1 MNYDRI
7 FIFGCSF
14 TKYKWPTWAD
24 IIGYCK
30 NVPPIQNWGK
40 EGIGNVAIMHKML
53 ECDLKNKFTDRD
65 LILVQWSTWTRED
78 RFTTE
83 WGDGGSVFN
92 NPRFDK
98 HFINKHWHWNNDI
111 VKNSTAII
119 SANRMFNI
127 GFQYTFYDYQSSPDF
142 GYEAKDHLTEF
153 ENLYRSNLPKIGK
166 FPFHVNT
173 NFEHRCHD
181 GHGDIKAHLHLFNTE
196 LKPRFGF
203 ELGDMEPKLIS
214 LNDRIVQHLDPK
226 QNPGEQYD
234 IIRRLVKDFDSNIN
248 EKVTLGF

>member
-24 IIGYCK
+24 MVTYA
-30 NVPPIQNWGK
+30 NFSTPVYNWGK

-53 ECDLKNKFTDRD
+53 ECDLTHQFTNRD

-78 RFTTE
+78 RFTTT

-98 HFINKHWHWNNDI
+98 HFIDKHWHWNNDI
-111 VKNSTAII
+111 VKNSTSII

-127 GFQYTFYDYQSSPDF
+127 GFQFTFYDYQASPDF
-142 GYEAKDHLTEF
+142 GYQATDHLPDWEK
-153 ENLYRSNLPKIGK
+153 LYRNNLPKISK
-166 FPFHVNT
+166 FPFHANS
-173 NFEHRCHD
+173 NFDNKCHD
-181 GHGDIKAHLHLFNTE
+181 GHGDIKSHLHLFNTE
-196 LKPRFGF
+196 IKPKFGF
-203 ELGDMEPKLIS
+203 ELGDWEGRLLK
-214 LNDRIVQHLDPK
+214 LNDKISNSLDPK
-226 QNPGEQYD
+226 QNPGLQYD
-234 IIRRLVKDFDSNIN
+234 IIRKLVKEFDPSIN
-248 EKVTLGF
+248 EKITLGT